1 MKCIRAAIE
10 AEVEK
15 YEVGKGLEDGFE
27 LMADVITKGWIV
39 TDSLIQ
45 VKKEN
50 GSIVCPY
57 IVHRRG
63 RTFIGEGD
71 YIITDSDGTKHVC
84 GSDKIFHRYQIVE
97 DDSGKKES
105 AK

>member
-39 TDSLIQ
+39 TDSLVQ
-45 VKKEN
+45 GQKEN

-84 GSDKIFHRYQIVE
+84 GADKIFRRYQIVE
-97 DDSGKKES
+97 DDSN
-105 AK
+105 

>member
-1 MKCIRAAIE
+1 MKCVRAAIE
-10 AEVEK
+10 ADVEK

-45 VKKEN
+45 VKRDN

-84 GSDKIFHRYQIVE
+84 GADKIFKRYQILE
-97 DDSGKKES
+97 
-105 AK
+105 

>member
-10 AEVEK
+10 ADVEK
-15 YEVGKGLEDGFE
+15 YETGKGLEDGFE
-27 LMADVITKGWIV
+27 LLADVITKGWIV

-45 VKKEN
+45 IKKEN

-84 GSDKIFHRYQIVE
+84 GADKIFKRYQIVE
-97 DDSGKKES
+97 EGTEE
-105 AK
+105 

>member
-1 MKCIRAAIE
+1 MVIAMKCIRAAIE

-39 TDSLIQ
+39 TDSLVQ
-45 VKKEN
+45 VQKEN

-84 GSDKIFHRYQIVE
+84 GADKIFRLYQIVE
-97 DDSGKKES
+97 DDSN
-105 AK
+105 

>member
-1 MKCIRAAIE
+1 MVIAMKCIRAAIE

-39 TDSLIQ
+39 TDSLVQ
-45 VKKEN
+45 VQKEN

-84 GSDKIFHRYQIVE
+84 GADKIFRHYQIVE
-97 DDSGKKES
+97 DDSN
-105 AK
+105 

>member
-1 MKCIRAAIE
+1 MVIANKCIRAAIE

-39 TDSLIQ
+39 TDSLVQ
-45 VKKEN
+45 VQKEN

-84 GSDKIFHRYQIVE
+84 GADKIFRRYQIVE
-97 DDSGKKES
+97 DDSN
-105 AK
+105 

>member
-39 TDSLIQ
+39 TDSLVQ
-45 VKKEN
+45 VLKEN

-84 GSDKIFHRYQIVE
+84 GADKIFRRYQIVE
-97 DDSGKKES
+97 DDSN
-105 AK
+105 

>member
-1 MKCIRAAIE
+1 MKCRRREME
-10 AEVEK
+10 ADVEK

-39 TDSLIQ
+39 TDFLVRI
-45 VKKEN
+45 KKEN

-57 IVHRRG
+57 IVNRRG

-71 YIITDSDGTKHVC
+71 YIIKDKDGTKHVC
-84 GSDKIFHRYQIVE
+84 GEDKVWSRFEKLE
-97 DDSGKKES
+97 D
-105 AK
+105 

>member
-10 AEVEK
+10 EEVEK

-39 TDSLIQ
+39 TDSLVQ
-45 VKKEN
+45 VQKEN

-84 GSDKIFHRYQIVE
+84 GADKIFRRYQIVE
-97 DDSGKKES
+97 DDSN
-105 AK
+105 